1 MDIDRL
7 SVATVGVE
15 TSLASIPSVTAYAV
29 AVAMARDGEVGRFE
43 QPASTA
49 ASAAACIRDQVQSKV
64 EISTAIATTPSRTG
78 IRTAKMTKI
87 CPRLAR
93 LSRAFRA
100 RRPRSRSGPKFAV
113 QYGYIQPKLKCT
125 AHAESI

>member
-7 SVATVGVE
+7 STATVGVE

-78 IRTAKMTKI
+78 IRTVSMTRI
-87 CPRLAR
+87 WPRLTRFSGAFCARPLRSSLGLDFGYASIRPR
-93 LSRAFRA
+93 LSA
-100 RRPRSRSGPKFAV
+100 PLMPEGFA
-113 QYGYIQPKLKCT
+113 
-125 AHAESI
+125 